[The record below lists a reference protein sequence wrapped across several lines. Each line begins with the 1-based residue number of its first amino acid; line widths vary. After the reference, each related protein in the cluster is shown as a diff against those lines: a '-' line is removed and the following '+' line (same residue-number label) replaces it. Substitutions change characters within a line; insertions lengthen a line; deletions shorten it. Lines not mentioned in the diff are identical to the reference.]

1 MKLNPSA
8 IQRGG
13 WGLHTSHIT
22 EFERIIDE
30 MTYYILANKGSI
42 KPTTYRTFLNDLKRD
57 FDNLKNVDKKDTG
70 GKKE

>member
-1 MKLNPSA
+1 MKLDSSA

-22 EFERIIDE
+22 ELEIFLDE
-30 MTYYILANKGSI
+30 VTHYVLANKGSI
-42 KPTTYRTFLNDLKRD
+42 KPTTYRTFLNELKGD
-57 FDNLKNVDKKDTG
+57 FDNLKNVDKKYNG